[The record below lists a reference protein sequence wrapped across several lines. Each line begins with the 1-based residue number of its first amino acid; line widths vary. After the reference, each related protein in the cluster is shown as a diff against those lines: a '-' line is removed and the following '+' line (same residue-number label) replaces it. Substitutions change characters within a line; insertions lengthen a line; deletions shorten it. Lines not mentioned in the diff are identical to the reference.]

1 MPIRISVIICAY
13 NYGRFLRQ
21 CLQSATQQTR
31 PVDEIIL
38 VDDGSQDNTAEI
50 VRQFPEVR
58 YLYQENA
65 GKAAAFN
72 RGFASASGDLICHLD
87 ADDYWLPN
95 KIERILQVLGQG
107 SAGGIMHDA
116 FHVNGTG
123 AFLYGSQPETAFAK
137 TPSYSSFRNALL
149 SCFIYQPWNSQFK
162 TCGVGNTICVRRDA
176 VSDFLPL
183 PHSLGLAVDGALAL
197 GAARHGMLY
206 LPEKLSAY
214 RHHGSNCFVGN
225 PECEQS
231 QLYLFTWIGQLPG
244 VEAEYDHDVLRALAV
259 ESGVHS
265 ALAVDR
271 EAIKSA
277 ANAASLLPR
286 LLQLGL
292 IPNWKH
298 FALPAACLLRWRKIR
313 RACSAVNRS
322 FRSA

>member
-1 MPIRISVIICAY
+1 MPVRISVIICAY

-21 CLQSATQQTR
+21 CLQSVTQQTR
-31 PVDEIIL
+31 PVDEIVV
-38 VDDGSQDNTAEI
+38 VDDGSQDNTTEI

-58 YLYQENA
+58 YLYQENS

-107 SAGGIMHDA
+107 SAGGVMHDT
-116 FHVNGTG
+116 FYVDGTG
-123 AFLYGSQPETAFAK
+123 AFLYGSQDTTSEQLPIC
-137 TPSYSSFRNALL
+137 SSFRNVLL
-149 SCFIYQPWNSQFK
+149 SCFIYKPWNSRFK
-162 TCGVGNTICVRRDA
+162 TFGVGNTICVRRDA

-183 PHSLGLAVDGALAL
+183 PHGLGLAVDGALAL
-197 GAARHGMLY
+197 GAARHGMAY

-214 RHHGSNCFVGN
+214 RHHGSNFFVADLRS
-225 PECEQS
+225 EQS
-231 QLYLFTWIGQLPG
+231 QLYLFRWVGRLPG
-244 VEAEYDHDVLRALAV
+244 VEAEYDQDVLRALSV

-265 ALAVDR
+265 ALAADR
-271 EAIKSA
+271 EPIKSA
-277 ANAASLLPR
+277 ASAASLLPR
-286 LLQLGL
+286 LFQLGL
-292 IPNWKH
+292 IPQWKH

-313 RACSAVNRS
+313 GALSAVSRA